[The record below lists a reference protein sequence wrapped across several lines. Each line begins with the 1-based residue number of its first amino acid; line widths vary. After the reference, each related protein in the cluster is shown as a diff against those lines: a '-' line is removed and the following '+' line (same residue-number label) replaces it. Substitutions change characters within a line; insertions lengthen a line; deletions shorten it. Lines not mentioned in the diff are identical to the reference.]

1 MVLFFRFLCLV
12 RHSLFIQELRRK
24 SDFIV
29 PINSEGVNPVV
40 FEVGLILQL
49 MAYTS
54 VEQRREVKS
63 PLFSVAEMNDECV
76 IIHIVC
82 L

>member
-1 MVLFFRFLCLV
+1 MFV
-12 RHSLFIQELRRK
+12 QELRRK

-29 PINSEGVNPVV
+29 PINGEGVNPVV
-40 FEVGLILQL
+40 FEVSLILQL
-49 MAYTS
+49 MTNPPA
-54 VEQRREVKS
+54 EQRREVKS